1 MTQTGTDNDA
11 GTCCQVAALPWRA
24 DADGKIRIL
33 LVTSRT
39 NGKWMLPKGWPIKGK
54 SEAEA
59 ALTEA
64 QEEAGIDGTVSPM
77 PIGSYHYLKHFDDG
91 TTKSAQAAVYAV
103 RVKSEW
109 GIWDERSERKRKW
122 FRPKKAAQVAFEPDL
137 KRFLADLSEER
148 IVLF

>member
-1 MTQTGTDNDA
+1 MSQTGTDNDA
-11 GTCCQVAALPWRA
+11 ETCCQVAALPWRT

-54 SEAEA
+54 SESEA

-77 PIGSYHYLKHFDDG
+77 P
-91 TTKSAQAAVYAV
+91 TTTSSTSTTAPP
-103 RVKSEW
+103 SP
-109 GIWDERSERKRKW
+109 
-122 FRPKKAAQVAFEPDL
+122 PKPQSTLCALNP
-137 KRFLADLSEER
+137 SG
-148 IVLF
+148 